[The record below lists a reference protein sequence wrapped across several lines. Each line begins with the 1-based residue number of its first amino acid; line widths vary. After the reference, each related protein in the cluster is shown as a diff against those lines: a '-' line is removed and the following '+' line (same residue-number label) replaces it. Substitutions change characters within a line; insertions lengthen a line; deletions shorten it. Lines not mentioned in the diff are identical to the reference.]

1 MLSDEHSCPVLT
13 AALWK
18 ATFLPVRVC
27 VYIYIYKYIY
37 LCVFKFV
44 CVHAPPL
51 FRSTEAEGLT
61 SALPETA
68 APHHVASD
76 NTPAHHSV
84 PYF

>member
-1 MLSDEHSCPVLT
+1 MLSDEHSCSVLA
-13 AALWK
+13 AALSE
-18 ATFLPVRVC
+18 ATLYLCMYVC
-27 VYIYIYKYIY
+27 VCA
-37 LCVFKFV
+37 CVCV
-44 CVHAPPL
+44 CVSLCVHAPPS
-51 FRSTEAEGLT
+51 FRSSEAEGLT